1 MKSLCKH
8 TNFGRLLLVLQT
20 IIFRSRVT
28 QFLQT
33 IKHQTLSNKII
44 VSQYIM
50 ISITSLVEMY
60 NNLGGQK
67 RMSAHVVYRES
78 VELCDFNPIRSG
90 GGGGGRGNKISCRR
104 DFFFHSISVRSKV
117 IAIIVE
123 TFAKVEHTICDL
135 NSLSHDI
142 QIK

>member
-90 GGGGGRGNKISCRR
+90 GGGGGGATKFHADEI
-104 DFFFHSISVRSKV
+104 FFFI
-117 IAIIVE
+117 
-123 TFAKVEHTICDL
+123 L
-135 NSLSHDI
+135 SLLD
-142 QIK
+142 QKL